1 MSTSQVHGKTWETEI
16 LQNIYDLT
24 PAQCESIPHGA
35 KHDLPAELNRFDRCN
50 VSIKTAGNQNRV
62 DLGDCLRV
70 FDTVSSPEPYHM
82 IVVIYKQTENTKKLE
97 KFVKLDLELSR
108 RELFGNIR
116 RSEIVEL
123 VNTIK
128 MVDTG
133 RSKTP
138 LESARI
144 HRLKTELNAR
154 SGAIQFNPK
163 LDSKN
168 QRRLQCSFNSF
179 QKFLINNENRILI
192 LEDEMPEI
200 SQEIESG
207 RRLRNKKAV

>member
-1 MSTSQVHGKTWETEI
+1 
-16 LQNIYDLT
+16 
-24 PAQCESIPHGA
+24 
-35 KHDLPAELNRFDRCN
+35 
-50 VSIKTAGNQNRV
+50 
-62 DLGDCLRV
+62 
-70 FDTVSSPEPYHM
+70 M